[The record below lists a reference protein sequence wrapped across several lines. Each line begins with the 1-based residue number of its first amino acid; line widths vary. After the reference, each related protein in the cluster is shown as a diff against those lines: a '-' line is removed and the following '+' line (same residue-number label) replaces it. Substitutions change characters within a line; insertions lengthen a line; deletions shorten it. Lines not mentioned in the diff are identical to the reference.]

1 MLGRFGPLVVL
12 VVLAVGSGWVLH
24 SLEPELLRRVDSPG
38 HVPDFFVENFTTT
51 TMDERGFPKQ
61 RLRAE
66 YMAHFPDTDTNEFTR
81 PYLIMYRDGADPWHV
96 KSERGWL
103 SASGEVMFLLGRV
116 LIWRNGPDGKLRM
129 EIETEDLRV
138 LPDSDYGETDKQV
151 VITTPHSRSKGVG
164 MRAYLDES
172 RLELLSQVQTV
183 YDRSAFLP

>member
-1 MLGRFGPLVVL
+1 MIARFGPIGVLILLV
-12 VVLAVGSGWVLH
+12 ASSAWVLNT
-24 SLEPELLRRVDSPG
+24 LEPEQLTPVESRG
-38 HVPDFFVENFTTT
+38 HLPDFFVENFVTT
-51 TMDERGFPKQ
+51 TMDEHGLPKQ

-81 PYLIMYRDGADPWHV
+81 PYLIMYRQDADPWHV
-96 KSERGWL
+96 QSERGWL

-116 LIWRNGPDGKLRM
+116 LIWRNAPDGSVRM
-129 EIETEDLRV
+129 EIQTEDLRV
-138 LPDSDYGETDKQV
+138 LPESDYGETDKQV

-164 MRAYLDES
+164 MRAHLDES